1 MIEETTEELNSEEEP
16 FAKLGNYIFELRCK
30 FGVSVKQ
37 LCQDCHIS
45 YNTYL
50 RVFKLVKTSE

>member
-1 MIEETTEELNSEEEP
+1 MEETAEKSNSEEEP

-37 LCQDCHIS
+37 LCKDCHIGNS
-45 YNTYL
+45 TYY
-50 RVFKLVKTSE
+50 VCSSW